1 MAQPDSSRSS
11 ASSATATEPPER
23 DVEAQK
29 GRTQQKASH
38 WQLVFDQ
45 THVTSEV
52 LNWPYRGSGTEDD
65 PFVVEYIEND
75 RRNPMLF
82 PMWKKWMITILVAV
96 VSCIYSF
103 RIRAQHGCISYQV
116 KKFGICFTY
125 VLTAGFHRQHLQSP
139 LSRQHTV
146 AVLSKSLRPSMSV
159 KKL

>member
-1 MAQPDSSRSS
+1 MSS

-29 GRTQQKASH
+29 GRTQEKASH
-38 WQLVFDQ
+38 WKLVIDQ
-45 THVTSEV
+45 THVTPEV

-96 VSCIYSF
+96 VSLHSF
-103 RIRAQHGCISYQV
+103 IS
-116 KKFGICFTY
+116 GFTR
-125 VLTAGFHRQHLQSP
+125 TMAAF
-139 LSRQHTV
+139 
-146 AVLSKSLRPSMSV
+146 
-159 KKL
+159 